1 MTKTTHQNNTCDIT
15 YLNVTLINVWF
26 MCAVVS
32 SMSSLTA
39 WTEKS
44 FNPVGWTDEVWD
56 TGLYHPS
63 QPLLYGKRIYI
74 WAVPFVIRGPYGST
88 AFRYTPMCDEQETGT
103 YHRQVA
109 NLSFSLF
116 LSITFRLIPPQLS
129 LMVLLFMN
137 MKDNIQLTAS
147 LSSYRY
153 YYITITHW
161 PSARTWT

>member
-1 MTKTTHQNNTCDIT
+1 MGGIH
-15 YLNVTLINVWF
+15 
-26 MCAVVS
+26 
-32 SMSSLTA
+32 
-39 WTEKS
+39 
-44 FNPVGWTDEVWD
+44 TD
-56 TGLYHPS
+56 H
-63 QPLLYGKRIYI
+63 
-74 WAVPFVIRGPYGST
+74 GST
-88 AFRYTPMCDEQETGT
+88 AFRYTPICDERETGT

-153 YYITITHW
+153 YYFTSYVHVLALGQCVIVMKKMPALCFSFH
-161 PSARTWT
+161 